1 MNFEDLIRLAATF
14 WIQSFVVLAAGLCGA
29 HRLRRGGALSQMTA
43 LRATLLGV
51 VLCAVISVAAAS
63 RVESRW
69 NVAMPP
75 PSFSPTFAA
84 PFVRSPVPS
93 STSIDVP
100 KAVESTTEKV
110 ETAPV
115 NATTPTEALLATVV
129 EEQAAPIMT
138 WANVYQFVILVWIC
152 GSALCLAWLAR
163 CALRLAQIRRSST
176 RITSG
181 AWHDELE
188 SLCSSHNWR
197 RPLLLQGNVQ
207 SPLLMGLLRPAIVL
221 PREDQFDEASRRA
234 VLLHEMTHCQRGDLW
249 WMLATRLLC
258 AMLWPQPLLWVLG
271 RQLERVAEDVCDE
284 AVVRNG
290 CDRRDYARCLLDLS
304 ERLTM
309 RADER
314 TWAAGVVP
322 RQSSLG
328 ARVRRILSET
338 RGASHVSHSVRALIA
353 LTTIGA
359 IALAVFLIGVRKRF
373 DAQTIVATPL
383 LASAQWSDSPPE
395 KRLPFQPQSRTVG
408 GITIRVLDAK
418 WNLVDWKQNDLN
430 GNSDFQKDLRV
441 RYEVTND
448 KRKLRLANGKWQMGI

>member
-1 MNFEDLIRLAATF
+1 
-14 WIQSFVVLAAGLCGA
+14 
-29 HRLRRGGALSQMTA
+29 
-43 LRATLLGV
+43 
-51 VLCAVISVAAAS
+51 
-63 RVESRW
+63 
-69 NVAMPP
+69 
-75 PSFSPTFAA
+75 
-84 PFVRSPVPS
+84 
-93 STSIDVP
+93 
-100 KAVESTTEKV
+100 
-110 ETAPV
+110 
-115 NATTPTEALLATVV
+115 
-129 EEQAAPIMT
+129 MT

-163 CALRLAQIRRSST
+163 CALGLAQIRRSST
-176 RITSG
+176 RLTAG

-197 RPLLLQGNVQ
+197 RPLLLQGEVQ

-221 PREDQFDEASRRA
+221 PREDGFDDASRRA
-234 VLLHEMTHCQRGDLW
+234 VLLHEMTHWQRGDLW

-328 ARVRRILSET
+328 GRVRRILSGT
-338 RGASHVSHSVRALIA
+338 RGASHVSRSVRALIA

-373 DAQTIVATPL
+373 DAQTIVAAPL
-383 LASAQWSDSPPE
+383 LASTQWSDSPLE
-395 KRLPFQPQSRTVG
+395 KRVPFQPQSQTVG
-408 GITIRVLDAK
+408 GITIRVLDA
-418 WNLVDWKQNDLN
+418 
-430 GNSDFQKDLRV
+430 S
-441 RYEVTND
+441 
-448 KRKLRLANGKWQMGI
+448 